1 MGQGLV
7 FAGLQLTGTA
17 EFTETIGIFLICSAV
32 EMLIVIARLLMNRK
46 SQTNRRL
53 AVAFVVMVGFI
64 MINAGLYF
72 FNSTTGVSTT
82 LAKVGISLYLL
93 VSIYDSFTDI
103 VTDLAEVKQS
113 KALRKIAFTD
123 SLTGVENRYA
133 FNHDIKGIPLG
144 ELSLF
149 SMDLNNL
156 KYYNDTF
163 GHACGDT
170 LICEAVRMME
180 QVFDHLYRTGG
191 DEFVAVA
198 IRHSPEELS
207 VMKQKLDGLMEEYNR
222 KGRMCWWRLPVGIP
236 SARRATFP
244 TRIS

>member
-1 MGQGLV
+1 
-7 FAGLQLTGTA
+7 
-17 EFTETIGIFLICSAV
+17 
-32 EMLIVIARLLMNRK
+32 MLIVIARLLMNRK

-123 SLTGVENRYA
+123 SLTGVGNRYA

-222 KGRMCWWRLPVGIP
+222 KGADVLVEIACGYSFSQEGDLSYEDIL
-236 SARRATFP
+236 RRADGEMYEDKVALKKASKIKSM
-244 TRIS
+244 R